1 MKTSH
6 TRDWDDAFANM
17 AHIVGSE
24 ALPAEWTAA
33 AAAYRA
39 GGMQMRENVAY
50 GDHPREVFDLVLP
63 DHEPLGL
70 VVFVHGGY
78 WMKLDKSFW
87 THYAE
92 GARARGWA
100 VAMPSYTLAPQA
112 RLRDITRQ
120 IGRAIAA
127 AAAQVSGPIRLAGHS
142 AGGHLVTRMLC
153 TDSAVTPEVFKR
165 ITHTVSISGLHDLRP
180 LLFTAMNDTLR
191 LDAAEATAESAALL
205 MPLGRPSMC
214 AWVGGGER
222 PEFIRQAQLLAEM
235 WSVLGVPAT
244 CHIDST
250 EHHFSVLDGLRMP
263 QSPLI
268 EELLGG

>member
-1 MKTSH
+1 MTTTR
-6 TRDWDDAFANM
+6 TRDWDDAYANM
-17 AHIVGSE
+17 AHIQGSE
-24 ALPAEWTAA
+24 ALPAEWTAS

-39 GGMQMRENVAY
+39 SGVQSHQDIAY
-50 GDHPREVFDLVLP
+50 GDHPREVFDLILP
-63 DHEPLGL
+63 DPEPRGL

-100 VAMPSYTLAPQA
+100 VAMPSYTLAPQS
-112 RLRDITRQ
+112 RLRGITRQ

-127 AAAQVSGPIRLAGHS
+127 AATQVSGPIRLAGHS

-153 TDSAVTPEVFKR
+153 ADSPLPPEVLER
-165 ITHTVSISGLHDLRP
+165 IAHTVSISGVHDLRP

-205 MPLGRPSMC
+205 MPLGQPSLC

-222 PEFIRQAQLLAEM
+222 PEFIRQAQLMAEM
-235 WSVLGVPAT
+235 WSVLGVPAF
-244 CHIDST
+244 CHIDGS
-250 EHHFSVLDGLRMP
+250 EHHFSVLDGLRVP